1 MPADAHRGL
10 VFNLQRTSV
19 GDGPGVRTTVFLK
32 GCPLACAW
40 CHNPEGRA
48 PRPEIVVME
57 SRCIACGLCVSAC
70 PLELAGPV
78 DRGLRAAEVAAC
90 NACGA
95 CVDACPA
102 EARQLAGEEWTVEE
116 LVAALLR
123 DRPFFAESGGGVTFS
138 GGEPL
143 SQAPFLRQALAALRA
158 EGVHTAVDTCGLA
171 PATELAAVAEL
182 ADLFLFDLKL
192 MDETRHRRWT
202 GVSNAPI
209 LANLERL
216 GAGPVPVWLRVP
228 LVPGVNDDEENLA
241 ATARLAA
248 RLPAVEKLCLLPY
261 HRLGEDK
268 LRRLA
273 RKERRQLTKVKPPTD
288 ERMAQLAS
296 AITSH
301 GVSAQVGG

>member
-1 MPADAHRGL
+1 
-10 VFNLQRTSV
+10 
-19 GDGPGVRTTVFLK
+19 
-32 GCPLACAW
+32 
-40 CHNPEGRA
+40 
-48 PRPEIVVME
+48 
-57 SRCIACGLCVSAC
+57 
-70 PLELAGPV
+70 
-78 DRGLRAAEVAAC
+78 
-90 NACGA
+90 
-95 CVDACPA
+95 
-102 EARQLAGEEWTVEE
+102 
-116 LVAALLR
+116 
-123 DRPFFAESGGGVTFS
+123 VTFS